1 MKSMLQELYF
11 GNINPCERKR
21 AHDPEYTALAK
32 KIDEIDVHFKNLLSR
47 EEYDKLQEML
57 NLRAEADLFEE
68 AAFFGYAFSTG
79 ALLMLDVFGY
89 SRQSETGIP

>member
-1 MKSMLQELYF
+1 MGSMLQELYF
-11 GNINPCERKR
+11 GNVNPCERER
-21 AHDPEYTALAK
+21 VRDRESIALAK

-57 NLRAEADLFEE
+57 NLQAEADLFEE
-68 AAFFGYAFSTG
+68 AALFGYAFSTG

-89 SRQSETGIP
+89 SRQSETGIA